1 MPPICQQQL
10 VDSFQRP
17 VNYLRISV
25 TDRCNLNC
33 RYCAPFTPQH
43 LDREDLLS
51 LEEIYRI
58 ALIGTRLESPWCARA
73 SLNLSNSCAA
83 STP

>member
-17 VNYLRISV
+17 VIYLRISV

-43 LDREDLLS
+43 LERKDLLT
-51 LEEIYRI
+51 LRD
-58 ALIGTRLESPWCARA
+58 LQDRLDRHQTGYQQ
-73 SLNLSNSCAA
+73 N
-83 STP
+83 TPDRR